1 MTMQETIEE
10 AVQDLKRGKLIL
22 ICDDKDRENE
32 GDLVVLAEHATPAAV
47 NFMVTHG
54 KGLLCV
60 PVDTGLARKLG
71 LAPMVAN
78 NTDNHETAFTVSI
91 DHRSTTTGISA
102 FERSQ
107 TIRAMVSETAG
118 ATDFHRPGHVFP
130 LIARQGGV
138 LERRG
143 HTEAAVDLA
152 KLAGAVPAAAIC
164 EVLDDDGHMARR
176 PALEKIAERFRL
188 KTITIDD
195 LAAYRRQAQVRRVT
209 EVDLPTEY
217 GRFHAV
223 GYRGILDGKEHIA
236 LIRGR
241 LGGNEPT
248 LVRIHSEC
256 LTGDVFG
263 SKRCDCGP
271 QLHAALRRI
280 AEQGRGV
287 LIYLRQE
294 GRGIGLL
301 NKLRA
306 YKLQEQGEDTVEA
319 NQALGFPAD
328 MRDYGAAAGILTD
341 LGITNVQ
348 LLTNNPLKIKGLKQH
363 GIARIERIPLEVP
376 ANAQNKSYLLTKKE
390 KMGHLLHVQKN

>member
-1 MTMQETIEE
+1 MQETIEE

>member
-1 MTMQETIEE
+1 MQETIEE

-22 ICDDKDRENE
+22 ICDDKNRENE

-176 PALEKIAERFRL
+176 PALEKMAERFRL

-341 LGITNVQ
+341 LGITNVR

>member
-1 MTMQETIEE
+1 MQETIEE

-107 TIRAMVSETAG
+107 TIRAMVSETAR